1 MNFLER
7 IKKDYVEVSDLVIK
21 PINGITI
28 VYLETLADQDKI
40 NDYILKIIPKSKI
53 PKDIKNLVPSPNVK
67 DIKTYESLISFL
79 DTGFTIIFND
89 KQIIAVETKSNLNR
103 SIDTPSTEASLY
115 GPKESLVENYQ
126 TNLGLIKRRIKSSKL
141 N

>member
-7 IKKDYVEVSDLVIK
+7 IKKDYVEVSDLIIK

-67 DIKTYESLISFL
+67 DIKTYESLTSFL

-103 SIDTPSTEASLY
+103 SIDTPSTEASL
-115 GPKESLVENYQ
+115 
-126 TNLGLIKRRIKSSKL
+126 
-141 N
+141 